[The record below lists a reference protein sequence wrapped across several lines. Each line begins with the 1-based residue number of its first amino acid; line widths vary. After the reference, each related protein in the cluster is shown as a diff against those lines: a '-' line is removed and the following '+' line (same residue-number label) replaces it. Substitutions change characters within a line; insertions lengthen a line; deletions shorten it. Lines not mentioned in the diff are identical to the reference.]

1 MRAQRTAAF
10 GGGFFGGV
18 ITRPGPTR
26 VEDLYQEQPSS
37 EEIDLLSFPQ
47 RKGTPEREPEEFSAG
62 DVAQYV
68 NPRTSA
74 SLKEQIR
81 NIFAES
87 DKPLTLADVAEQLVR
102 TERYTPPRARARVG
116 FPRLVP
122 GALSENSKRV
132 IGENGVR
139 RFEEFK
145 KYHDGWDY
153 GRGRALSAYSVATLE
168 EFLRQMPELAM
179 AEPSLFLTY
188 NGNLQL
194 GWEDAEGNAVEV
206 EFFPDRIE
214 YYLESRDEEGSVSK
228 QALYHLIQR
237 IRPTVP

>member
-1 MRAQRTAAF
+1 MRAQRTVAF

-26 VEDLYQEQPSS
+26 VEDLNQQQFPSK
-37 EEIDLLSFPQ
+37 EVDLLSFPRRQ
-47 RKGTPEREPEEFSAG
+47 GAPEREPEEFPTEEI
-62 DVAQYV
+62 AQYV

-74 SLKEQIR
+74 SLMEQVR
-81 NIFAES
+81 KIFAES
-87 DKPLTLADVAEQLVR
+87 DVPMTTAEVAERLVKSGQ
-102 TERYTPPRARARVG
+102 YTPPRARIRAV

-153 GRGRALSAYSVATLE
+153 GRGRALSAHSVATLE
-168 EFLRQMPELAM
+168 EFLRHLPGLA
-179 AEPSLFLTY
+179 AVEPSLFLTY

-206 EFFPDRIE
+206 ELFPDRIE
-214 YYLESRDEEGSVSK
+214 YYFESRNEEGSVRR
-228 QALYHLIQR
+228 QDLHRLINQL
-237 IRPTVP
+237 RPTIP